1 MNNTVQSKSR
11 FDVVDALRG
20 FAVLAILL
28 VHSQEH
34 FMYFVYPDSSTL
46 PEWLNTLN
54 GMVHDTVFAMFAGKS
69 YAIFAFLFG
78 LTFFIQQRSQ
88 EKEGR
93 DFGFRFLWRLAWLV
107 VFACINASIF
117 PGGDVLL
124 LYAIMGVVLF
134 VVRKWDMKSITI
146 LSVIMLLQPMEWAM
160 YFIGASK
167 ADQLNGPL
175 YGEIFKYS
183 TEGNFLDFIKGNLTI
198 GQKASFMWAVEN
210 GRMFQTG
217 GLFLLGYMAGKLNR
231 FAENDLNKNF
241 WLKVLMIS
249 AFIYVPIATIQGL
262 TKDSYAGSVFDMWQ
276 KLAFTF
282 VIVPSFILSYWRFTQ
297 FRTMCSSLRTYGRM
311 SLTNYL
317 SQSLLGMLI
326 FMPYGLNLAPK
337 AGMALSLILAMGI
350 FAIQI
355 LFSNYW
361 FKRNTKGP
369 LEMLW
374 HKITWINSSKTT
386 VKSAV

>member
-124 LYAIMGVVLF
+124 LYGIWG
-134 VVRKWDMKSITI
+134 
-146 LSVIMLLQPMEWAM
+146 LLRLV
-160 YFIGASK
+160 F
-167 ADQLNGPL
+167 
-175 YGEIFKYS
+175 
-183 TEGNFLDFIKGNLTI
+183 GNWNMN
-198 GQKASFMWAVEN
+198 S
-210 GRMFQTG
+210 
-217 GLFLLGYMAGKLNR
+217 
-231 FAENDLNKNF
+231 
-241 WLKVLMIS
+241 
-249 AFIYVPIATIQGL
+249 
-262 TKDSYAGSVFDMWQ
+262 
-276 KLAFTF
+276 
-282 VIVPSFILSYWRFTQ
+282 
-297 FRTMCSSLRTYGRM
+297 
-311 SLTNYL
+311 
-317 SQSLLGMLI
+317 
-326 FMPYGLNLAPK
+326 
-337 AGMALSLILAMGI
+337 
-350 FAIQI
+350 IQI
-355 LFSNYW
+355 LTLFPLKAKPFAVFLPECFTNQEWKSG
-361 FKRNTKGP
+361 RLGKG
-369 LEMLW
+369 
-374 HKITWINSSKTT
+374 
-386 VKSAV
+386 V